1 MASITVLAGDF
12 LQGDGDYRDGV
23 FTLRT
28 SLYPWPGLTLPLSRL
43 KSVEVANEDSIN
55 NIKQAIGF
63 GVAGAMLLGP
73 IGAFAGFMLAGK
85 EHTRTGA
92 GYWLPQ
98 IAARS
103 RKYREKWRLEPIGAV
118 RTTPV
123 VRLTSGSVI
132 ERRLNVFLRLDLLA
146 HFRHQRCNAVDAV
159 QFPQRNVGGHQ
170 VHVAGHAIA
179 DPDRQ

>member
-28 SLYPWPGLTLPLSRL
+28 SLHPWPGLTLPLSRL

-73 IGAFAGFMLAGK
+73 IGALAGFMLAGK
-85 EHTRTGA
+85 ETEVTFLATLKDGRR
-92 GYWLPQ
+92 LLV
-98 IAARS
+98 AADSSTFEEIS
-103 RKYREKWRLEPIGAV
+103 RKMA
-118 RTTPV
+118 
-123 VRLTSGSVI
+123 S
-132 ERRLNVFLRLDLLA
+132 
-146 HFRHQRCNAVDAV
+146 
-159 QFPQRNVGGHQ
+159 
-170 VHVAGHAIA
+170 
-179 DPDRQ
+179 